1 MKGTLGKGIIL
12 VKNVIA
18 GQCLELG
25 FERIPEIS
33 GLFNKKNQLLVLS
46 GNCVQYFFIFYFV
59 TSLYLYKAV
68 MKTE

>member
-46 GNCVQYFFIFYFV
+46 GNCV
-59 TSLYLYKAV
+59 
-68 MKTE
+68 